1 MKTQAADQRAKDDQE
16 VLSAYRAFEET
27 ELLNVRPFFWR
38 ENEKPR
44 RVRSAAHTDWV
55 AFLCEHEVLPADPW
69 RSRLADAYW
78 QARVPWWVNDLC
90 CVLRTHQRTYKN
102 GSLSPLT
109 PDHTEAIRLV
119 SRAVRAAQRAPA
131 FRIVLAEECHRLRV
145 EQVKLGVEFVDNDL
159 SPWLG
164 RQLLAWLRD
173 RDWSDAKPGAVFQ

>member
-69 RSRLADAYW
+69 RSRLRKPVRDEPERHIREVGARSCAGGRYVDEFAYRLNEGNVRVHTMDRIDA
-78 QARVPWWVNDLC
+78 LIGK
-90 CVLRTHQRTYKN
+90 T
-102 GSLSPLT
+102 
-109 PDHTEAIRLV
+109 
-119 SRAVRAAQRAPA
+119 
-131 FRIVLAEECHRLRV
+131 
-145 EQVKLGVEFVDNDL
+145 LGVRLTYANLTGEF
-159 SPWLG
+159 
-164 RQLLAWLRD
+164 A
-173 RDWSDAKPGAVFQ
+173 